1 MNLKKAIGSDGISIK
16 VTKTAS
22 KIVDSHLTNL
32 IKQDEELNNFLVFP
46 KVASVIPKYKKDKKC
61 KIKNYRPVSILNI
74 FSKMYETCL
83 RNCLTPFVNKVLSNF
98 VSAYW
103 KICNMS

>member
-1 MNLKKAIGSDGISIK
+1 M
-16 VTKTAS
+16 
-22 KIVDSHLTNL
+22 DSHLTNL
-32 IKQDEELNNFLVFP
+32 IKQDEELNNFLVFH

-98 VSAYW
+98 VSAY
-103 KICNMS
+103 

>member
-1 MNLKKAIGSDGISIK
+1 M
-16 VTKTAS
+16 
-22 KIVDSHLTNL
+22 DSHLTNL
-32 IKQDEELNNFLVFP
+32 IKQDEELKIFPVFP

-98 VSAYW
+98 VSAY
-103 KICNMS
+103 